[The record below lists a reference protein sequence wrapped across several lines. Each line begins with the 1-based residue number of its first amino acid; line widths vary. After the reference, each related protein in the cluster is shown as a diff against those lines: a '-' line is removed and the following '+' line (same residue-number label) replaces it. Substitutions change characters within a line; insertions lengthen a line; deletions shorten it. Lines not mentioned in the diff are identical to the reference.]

1 MVDANYGSLW
11 GGWCSKFG
19 TGPYGVSVW
28 KFIRKGWDTFHSH
41 GLIHWD
47 FHFVRNVKDWELESL
62 TSFMDLLY
70 SCYMEGVGED
80 WLGWRSRVTK
90 GFTVKNFYSCLC
102 PSHSAS
108 FPWKFIWK
116 AKVPPWIVFFSW
128 TAALGKLLTIDNL
141 WKHNL
146 IIVD

>member
-1 MVDANYGSLW
+1 
-11 GGWCSKFG
+11 
-19 TGPYGVSVW
+19 
-28 KFIRKGWDTFHSH
+28 
-41 GLIHWD
+41 
-47 FHFVRNVKDWELESL
+47 
-62 TSFMDLLY
+62 
-70 SCYMEGVGED
+70 MEEVGED
-80 WLGWRSRVTK
+80 RLGWRSRATK